1 MRPESPSSLLLCD
14 ASYSAP
20 SCDPLGRSCKC
31 VTFLGRRSSKIQGDN
46 KSKYILLLDEP
57 GLSLHATAQNDLLRF
72 IDEKLA
78 PNYQVFYTTHSPF
91 MIDSQKLNEVRTVYD
106 SQDHKKGSIVSD
118 AIEEKDSDTLFP
130 LQAALGYTIAQNLYI
145 SPRNLLVEGVS
156 DLVYLTHF
164 SSILKTEN
172 REGLEDNITIVPVG
186 GADKIA
192 TFISLMR
199 GNQLDTVCL
208 LDTFTNQQ
216 AKARLSKMVE
226 EKIITENKI
235 LFYSNAVKKDFA
247 DIEDLFTKEEYLNL
261 YNNAFRK
268 EIKLSDLDKNK
279 PIMNQLKRLNDN
291 KAFNHYS
298 PANYLVKN
306 SSSITFCPST
316 LTKFETLFREINSL
330 FA

>member
-1 MRPESPSSLLLCD
+1 MNVAILSAPPTGTIVILSSSPSRFS
-14 ASYSAP
+14 
-20 SCDPLGRSCKC
+20 
-31 VTFLGRRSSKIQGDN
+31 V
-46 KSKYILLLDEP
+46 
-57 GLSLHATAQNDLLRF
+57 LR
-72 IDEKLA
+72 I
-78 PNYQVFYTTHSPF
+78 
-91 MIDSQKLNEVRTVYD
+91 
-106 SQDHKKGSIVSD
+106 
-118 AIEEKDSDTLFP
+118 
-130 LQAALGYTIAQNLYI
+130 
-145 SPRNLLVEGVS
+145 
-156 DLVYLTHF
+156 
-164 SSILKTEN
+164 
-172 REGLEDNITIVPVG
+172 
-186 GADKIA
+186 
-192 TFISLMR
+192 
-199 GNQLDTVCL
+199 
-208 LDTFTNQQ
+208 
-216 AKARLSKMVE
+216 E

-235 LFYSNAVKKDFA
+235 LFYSNAVKKDFS